1 MNISIE
7 DARAQ
12 MIKQQVRAW
21 DVLDPTVL
29 NVLGAVRRELYVP
42 EAFRGLAFAD
52 TQIPLGHGEVMMT
65 PQQEGRL
72 LQALRIGAGD
82 RILEV
87 GTGSGFLTAC
97 LAQLGARVD
106 SLEIRAELAEVA
118 RQRLRAAGV
127 RNAAVSDTD
136 VYRFEPG
143 APYDVIAVTGSVPT
157 PDSRFQGWLSPGG
170 RLFLV
175 CGEAPIMEACLIERL
190 TPNDFRR
197 SMLFETLIPPLINA
211 PRPAQ
216 FVF

>member
-1 MNISIE
+1 MNINTE

-21 DVLDPTVL
+21 EVLDPTVL
-29 NVLGAVRRELYVP
+29 NVLSTVRRELYVP

-52 TQIPLGHGEVMMT
+52 TQIPLGQGEFMMT

-72 LQALRIGAGD
+72 LQALRIGPGD

-97 LAQLGARVD
+97 LAQLGTHVD
-106 SLEIRAELAEVA
+106 SLEIRTALAESA
-118 RQRLRAAGV
+118 RQRLRESGI
-127 RNAAVSDTD
+127 RNANVSNTD

-143 APYDVIAVTGSVPT
+143 SPYDVIAITGSIQM
-157 PDSRFQGWLSPGG
+157 PDPRFQGWLASGG
-170 RLFLV
+170 RLFV
-175 CGEAPIMEACLIERL
+175 ICGEAPVMEACLIERL
-190 TPNDFRR
+190 TENDFRR
-197 SMLFETLIPPLINA
+197 SMLFETLIPPLSNA
-211 PRPAQ
+211 PRPGQ